1 MILSYTGKILLAL
14 INFYP
19 LPRYIGALLRLKDM
33 TYMEQLA
40 RIESLSWYYLLLN
53 VVSNSI
59 WTSYAFK
66 VQCIELAIANVFR
79 KYYSLII

>member
-1 MILSYTGKILLAL
+1 MILSYTGKFLLVL
-14 INFYP
+14 INIYP
-19 LPRYIGALLRLKDM
+19 LPRYVGALLRLKGM

-40 RIESLSWYYLLLN
+40 RVESLSWYFLLLN

-66 VQCIELAIANVFR
+66 LQCIELAMANVFR
-79 KYYSLII
+79 K